1 MRRYFAEA
9 LGTFVL
15 VLGGVGTAVLAG
27 NVVGV
32 LGVALAFG
40 LSLLVL
46 VYVIGPISGCHVNP
60 AVTLGMFLARKLS
73 ARDVLPYWVA
83 QCSGAILGA
92 GAVYL
97 VADGAPFGYNPS
109 LSGLGA
115 NGYGVH
121 SPGGFGLAAAFFIE
135 AVLTAVL
142 VLTVMG
148 ATDVRAPVGFAGLAI
163 GLVLALIHLISIPVT
178 NTSVNPA
185 RSLGP
190 AAWVQ
195 GSSLSQLWLFIA
207 APCAGAVVAAVV
219 YRLLRPADEPT
230 ISTREAEAALPSES
244 LARVLEE
251 VRRLELAGNP
261 SGGNGA
267 SRGARADDSVGG
279 RADGMATVN
288 AGPEGEPVPDYAPDE
303 ARSRTPDAQAAASHR
318 EPGHWRWGNRHS

>member
-32 LGVALAFG
+32 LGVAFAFG
-40 LSLLVL
+40 LSLLVM

-60 AVTLGMFLARKLS
+60 AVTLGMFLAGKLS
-73 ARDVLPYWVA
+73 ARDVVPYWVA
-83 QCSGAILGA
+83 QCAGAILGA

-97 VADGAPFGYNPS
+97 VADGGPLGYN
-109 LSGLGA
+109 LSSGGLGT
-115 NGYGVH
+115 NGYGAH
-121 SPGGFGLAAAFFIE
+121 SPGGYDLAVAFFIE

-163 GLVLALIHLISIPVT
+163 GLVLTLIHLISIPIT

-190 AAWVQ
+190 ATWVQ
-195 GSSLSQLWLFIA
+195 GWALSQLWLFIA
-207 APCAGAVVAAVV
+207 APFAGAVVAALVH
-219 YRLLRPADEPT
+219 RLMRPADEPA
-230 ISTREAEAALPSES
+230 ISTQEAEAALPSES
-244 LARVLEE
+244 LSRILEE
-251 VRRLELAGNP
+251 VRRLELSSDR
-261 SGGNGA
+261 SGGDRPRETA
-267 SRGARADDSVGG
+267 PVG
-279 RADGMATVN
+279 
-288 AGPEGEPVPDYAPDE
+288 AGPSAAGGSGGGGGAPGDPLPDYAPDE
-303 ARSRTPDAQAAASHR
+303 VRGGTPDDQAAGSHR
-318 EPGHWRWGNRHS
+318 DRSHRRWGNRRS